1 MPECD
6 CILAQAVVHLA
17 EAPKSI
23 RVYAGYNK
31 AKALV
36 KKSEAYPVP
45 LHIRNA
51 PTKLLKE
58 LGYGKEY
65 MYNPGFAHPV
75 HQTYL
80 P

>member
-36 KKSEAYPVP
+36 RKEEAYPVP
-45 LHIRNA
+45 LHIRLDEMCIKRFVRSL
-51 PTKLLKE
+51 TDSTE
-58 LGYGKEY
+58 
-65 MYNPGFAHPV
+65 M
-75 HQTYL
+75 HQRSS
-80 P
+80 

>member
-1 MPECD
+1 MLSANATIADGPPGMPECD

-36 KKSEAYPVP
+36 RKAEAYPVP
-45 LHIRNA
+45 LHIR
-51 PTKLLKE
+51 
-58 LGYGKEY
+58 
-65 MYNPGFAHPV
+65 
-75 HQTYL
+75 
-80 P
+80 